1 MEPESRGRVLD
12 FNSRLTYRVTKQDK
26 MIGKL
31 SSGWRMNGFGIREM
45 PVSSFRPRAFVG
57 DRCNR
62 SHADSVPPDQLT
74 PKRLS

>member
-12 FNSRLTYRVTKQDK
+12 FNSRLSYRVTKQDK

-31 SSGWRMNGFGIREM
+31 SSVWRMNGLGIREM
-45 PVSSFRPRAFVG
+45 PVSSIRSRAFVG
-57 DRCNR
+57 DRCDR
-62 SHADSVPPDQLT
+62 FHADSVPPDPLT